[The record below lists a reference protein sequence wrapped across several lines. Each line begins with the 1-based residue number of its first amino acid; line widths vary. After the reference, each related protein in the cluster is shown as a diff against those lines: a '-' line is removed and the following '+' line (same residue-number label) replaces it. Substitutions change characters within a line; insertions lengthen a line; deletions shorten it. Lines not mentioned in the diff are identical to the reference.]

1 MGTLTMTSIE
11 GDYKRVG
18 KLTQAM
24 AVTQQVMG
32 VEQKI
37 TLSTVEY
44 DNVAASAFEPPA
56 AIKAL
61 IK

>member
-1 MGTLTMTSIE
+1 MGPVQSTNIE
-11 GDYKRVG
+11 GAYNKFG
-18 KLTQAM
+18 NLLQPTSLIAK
-24 AVTQQVMG
+24 VMG

-37 TLSTVEY
+37 TVSTIEY
-44 DNVAASAFEPPA
+44 DAVPPSAFEPPA

>member
-1 MGTLTMTSIE
+1 
-11 GDYKRVG
+11 
-18 KLTQAM
+18 
-24 AVTQQVMG
+24 MG

-37 TLSTVEY
+37 TLETVEY
-44 DNVAASAFEPPA
+44 DTVQASAFEPPP